1 MTEQL
6 GPLPFFVRAL
16 YPFQS
21 EEASGLTFDRGD
33 LIEVLACLESGW
45 WNGVCGN
52 NRGWFPSNY
61 VEHVSIE
68 QVQLMR
74 QSSPQPSHLQLHQ
87 PKQQQLATPT
97 TPNSAS
103 ASRPSQQ
110 PSSADVGTI
119 ASMASSMDQSLLT
132 AAANESIYR
141 RGSIA
146 VGDSQQQPGIA
157 SAVPSR
163 LRMGRRGSSPFSSAS
178 GQESDPTVGPNVLEM
193 RTQPD
198 SSDIDASV
206 VALRGLSIANNNSN
220 STEAIHVSQWESRVT
235 LDGRTYFCNIFTD
248 KTVWDIS
255 NDIAALQTGSS
266 SKALELVGDEAT
278 LVYVSLMMSQ
288 PKNEADGSA
297 ASTTDSKSARRP
309 AFNRNDFTLSD
320 SPMLSGNSH
329 NTSVW
334 NQLSASIALAAFSLA
349 ASASAKAKHECLPLL
364 SQVISGV
371 KRLLLASAPAGA
383 TQDGPIYRTHRLL
396 RDCHKDI
403 MQHVCALVLSARVAS
418 TVWPPPDAVDAVH
431 ADVGGL
437 IRSVRTFIIEAE
449 SAGIVAKQPAI
460 SDESVSLFPVIE
472 LDGGRIRA
480 PSFSLSHPKNNSTTG
495 GTNGKRL
502 SLLQRNEHTGATVLV
517 KGDSSE
523 RLPALSSNPGESLFA
538 KDRTGI
544 RQRLRQHL
552 AEHHQRTNGKSIV
565 AAPSSVLHDSA
576 TSAGIE
582 TDPNTA
588 VEAAGFSAAADVLLQ
603 LEEGTHELARVI
615 LAFDRY
621 MRKIERFYSEETLAG
636 DAIAGVNGRI
646 YAGALS
652 NGIRPASRQSS
663 ATNMRSAADARLV
676 AYAKH
681 LVAALAVLLQ
691 ILDDFDAYSAAV
703 IASATNDD
711 PASAHSGP
719 ASMVLAS
726 MDTMRSCRSQVNDNV
741 GFLVAATQDF
751 ADLSYRYA
759 TASDS
764 ADHENGQE
772 DPEIPNED
780 SFGSGPGS
788 GAHAVSAERMLNA
801 LSVVADSLQ
810 SLNHSTMSLHISG
823 KRVIE
828 ACDVCDLRGLWLRI
842 SKYHV
847 SPHSLVS
854 VPSGSASSSVSTGN
868 RGAGNERL
876 RRPGY
881 RRSSSLPQLRR
892 IPHISAGSS
901 PAFSSYSK
909 AGHVFSGLSRLRADT
924 IDTPENVP
932 VHLTRRFEKDG
943 LADSSNSDYEDESPG
958 RNQALREARAKD
970 KLNRFFG
977 DDPMQYSQSKRPPHM
992 EDLSITPISS
1002 HQLGGS
1008 ARTPTRTISG
1018 YGDEPVSAGGPG
1030 SIMNGAQSIMSS
1042 RSSTTPSAKALSNV
1056 TATSPGPQ
1064 DQIPWYLCY
1073 DSSPDDMILTSD
1085 GQVKGSTLS
1094 ALIERL
1100 VAHDVSDPNFVSTFL
1115 LTYHSFTTTPDLFE
1129 GLFKRFMI
1137 QPPQGLLEHEL
1148 PDWTE
1153 RKLKPVRLR
1162 VYNLFKTWLEQ
1173 HYVEHVEGD
1182 PLGLEMLRE
1191 FACTTM
1197 AEYMSNAAE
1206 QLVRLID
1213 KRRAS
1218 QGGLRKMVPNLPH
1231 AAPPPILPRSLSRL
1245 RLMDIN
1251 PQELA
1256 RQFTLIDSNLFNKV
1270 RPIECLKT
1278 AWSRKPGDPKAFNGL
1293 NTDIAVNVKAM
1304 STLSTQTT
1312 LWVTANILLEHEIK
1326 RRAAVIKYFIAF
1338 AEHCRSLNN
1347 FNTLMSVLG
1356 ALTSVPVERLTR
1368 TWQAVQQKAL
1378 GTYNQLKQIMRTDR
1392 NFAEYRDSL
1401 HSCNPPAI
1409 PFVGVYLQD
1418 LTFIEDGNDDMI
1430 PNTDSRL
1437 INFAKRQRTA
1447 GTIRD
1452 LQQFQNVPYNL
1463 TPVAEI
1469 QDWLLKRLE
1478 ELCPNGQSSER
1489 LVEEFWK
1496 MSTTLEPKEKDS
1508 ERVLRL
1514 LKESGFL

>member
-21 EEASGLTFDRGD
+21 EEPSGLTFDRGD
-33 LIEVLACLESGW
+33 VIEVLACLESGW

-61 VEHVSIE
+61 VEHISTE
-68 QVQLMR
+68 QVHVLR
-74 QSSPQPSHLQLHQ
+74 QSSPQPQPHQ
-87 PKQQQLATPT
+87 PPSHTQQPATPAAAVPQQQPT
-97 TPNSAS
+97 QA
-103 ASRPSQQ
+103 APSDIG
-110 PSSADVGTI
+110 AV
-119 ASMASSMDQSLLT
+119 ASMDQSLLT

-146 VGDSQQQPGIA
+146 TADAQQAGVA
-157 SAVPSR
+157 SAVPPR
-163 LRMGRRGSSPFSSAS
+163 LRMGRRGSAPFNAMP
-178 GQESDPTVGPNVLEM
+178 GQDSDPTVGPD
-193 RTQPD
+193 PFD
-198 SSDIDASV
+198 SRPGSNDLDSAV
-206 VALRGLSIANNNSN
+206 MALRNLSIAGSAADNVR
-220 STEAIHVSQWESRVT
+220 VSQWENRVT
-235 LDGRTYFCNIFTD
+235 LDGRTYYCNIFTD
-248 KTVWDIS
+248 RTVWDIADAAQPGSAS
-255 NDIAALQTGSS
+255 N
-266 SKALELVGDEAT
+266 KALELVGDEAT
-278 LVYVSLMMSQ
+278 LVYVALMLGQ
-288 PKNEADGSA
+288 PRDDADRHKNGNA
-297 ASTTDSKSARRP
+297 ASAHSELALSA
-309 AFNRNDFTLSD
+309 S
-320 SPMLSGNSH
+320 SSH
-329 NTSVW
+329 SAGVW
-334 NQLSASIALAAFSLA
+334 NQLSASISLAAFNLA
-349 ASASAKAKHECLPLL
+349 ASASARAKHECLPLL
-364 SQVISGV
+364 AQVVSGV
-371 KRLLLASAPAGA
+371 KRLLLASAPSGS

-396 RDCHKDI
+396 RDCHKEI
-403 MQHVCALVLSARVAS
+403 MQHVCALVLSSRAAA
-418 TVWPPPDAVDAVH
+418 TVWPPPDAIDAVH

-437 IRSVRTFIIEAE
+437 VRSVRRFILEAE
-449 SAGIVAKQPAI
+449 TASIVPRSPAI
-460 SDESVSLFPVIE
+460 PDDSVSLLPGIE
-472 LDGGRIRA
+472 FDGSRLRS
-480 PSFSLSHPKNNSTTG
+480 PSFSAAGHSKSNSVTA
-495 GTNGKRL
+495 KRL
-502 SLLQRNEHTGATVLV
+502 STLQRNEHTGATVLV
-517 KGDSSE
+517 KSDGVSHLAPS
-523 RLPALSSNPGESLFA
+523 PSTAGESLFA

-552 AEHHQRTNGKSIV
+552 AEHHQRANGKSGAMQPSPALPDNASDMSHDTV
-565 AAPSSVLHDSA
+565 DARAASA
-576 TSAGIE
+576 
-582 TDPNTA
+582 
-588 VEAAGFSAAADVLLQ
+588 VGFSTTADVLNQ

-621 MRKIERFYSEETLAG
+621 LRKIERFYTEETRAEQ
-636 DAIAGVNGRI
+636 AA
-646 YAGALS
+646 AM
-652 NGIRPASRQSS
+652 
-663 ATNMRSAADARLV
+663 NMRSAADARLI

-703 IASATNDD
+703 VAAAASDD
-711 PASAHSGP
+711 PSSPQSGP
-719 ASMVLAS
+719 ASMVLSAMES
-726 MDTMRSCRSQVNDNV
+726 MRSFRSQVNDNV
-741 GFLVAATQDF
+741 GFLVAASQDF
-751 ADLSYRYA
+751 ADLSCRYCA
-759 TASDS
+759 GTSVEAED
-764 ADHENGQE
+764 DQD
-772 DPEIPNED
+772 DPEIPRED
-780 SFGSGPGS
+780 GLGGASDGS
-788 GAHAVSAERMLNA
+788 VSAERMMGA
-801 LSVVADSLQ
+801 LSNVRDSLQ
-810 SLNHSTMSLHISG
+810 LLNHNTMALHISG
-823 KRVIE
+823 KRVVE
-828 ACDVCDLRGLWLRI
+828 ACDVCDLRGLWLCI
-842 SKYHV
+842 SQIHIA
-847 SPHSLVS
+847 PNSLAS
-854 VPSGSASSSVSTGN
+854 VPGGPAASASAAAAAAASAASAASANIQTSTY
-868 RGAGNERL
+868 RL
-876 RRPGY
+876 GY

-892 IPHISAGSS
+892 IARVSATSS
-901 PAFSSYSK
+901 PAFASYGKGST
-909 AGHVFSGLSRLRADT
+909 AYGGASRLRADT
-924 IDTPENVP
+924 IDTPESMP
-932 VHLTRRFEKDG
+932 AHLTRRADKDV
-943 LADSSNSDYEDESPG
+943 LAESSDNDDESPG
-958 RNQALREARAKD
+958 RAQALREARAKD

-977 DDPMQYSQSKRPPHM
+977 DDPTQHSNSKRPM
-992 EDLSITPISS
+992 RLDDISITPINS
-1002 HQLGGS
+1002 HQLGTS
-1008 ARTPTRTISG
+1008 SRTPTRSG
-1018 YGDEPVSAGGPG
+1018 YADDPNGGGPAG
-1030 SIMNGAQSIMSS
+1030 VINSGQSVMSS
-1042 RSSTTPSAKALSNV
+1042 RSSTTPSAKGQQNV
-1056 TATSPGPQ
+1056 SAGTSANATSH
-1064 DQIPWYLCY
+1064 DQIPWYLSY
-1073 DSSPDDMILTSD
+1073 DSSPDEIILTAD

-1094 ALIERL
+1094 ALVERL

-1115 LTYHSFTTTPDLFE
+1115 LTYHSFTTTPELFE
-1129 GLFKRFMI
+1129 GLFKRFVI
-1137 QPPQGLLEHEL
+1137 QPPLGLTDAEL
-1148 PDWTE
+1148 SEWTE
-1153 RKLKPVRLR
+1153 LKLKPVRLR
-1162 VYNLFKTWLEQ
+1162 VFNLFKTWLEQ
-1173 HYVEHVEGD
+1173 HYIEQVEGD

-1231 AAPPPILPRSLSRL
+1231 AAPPPILPKSLSRL
-1245 RLMDIN
+1245 RLLDIH

-1293 NTDIAVNVKAM
+1293 NTSIAVNVKAM

-1326 RRAAVIKYFIAF
+1326 RRASVIKYFISF
-1338 AEHCRSLNN
+1338 AEQCRILNN

-1368 TWQAVQQKAL
+1368 TWQAVQQKPL

-1430 PNTDSRL
+1430 TNSNARL

-1447 GTIRD
+1447 GTVRD

-1469 QDWLLKRLE
+1469 QDWLLRRLE